1 MSDCQHQTRGLKES
15 GVQNQRQLST
25 EEREK
30 FLDAITDCLANIEKD
45 SDIEGLERYLEQLD
59 PENELGADFDL
70 NRSLDEFYQK
80 YEMGSSNKS
89 EGQSASVAKKKN
101 HRFFRCTA
109 RIAIIAAILCSFVVA
124 AQASGFD
131 ILRVIAE
138 WTNAQFHLE
147 WITTTKPDITQ
158 TDEVEYTSLQDTLLS
173 YGIEIPLVPTNFPDG
188 SELVD
193 TSAHEETDHLL
204 ITAEYKLPAGNL
216 YITMRNNPMNSYASV
231 PFSDIEKD
239 ASDVSVYQSGGIKH
253 YIVSDVAMNKAVW
266 QNETWECRIAGD
278 IEHNELIAMIDSIY
292 DVKEGD

>member
-45 SDIEGLERYLEQLD
+45 SDIEELERYLEQLD
-59 PENELGADFDL
+59 PENEMGADFDL

-216 YITMRNNPMNSYASV
+216 YITIRNNPINSYASV

-239 ASDVSVYQSGGIKH
+239 ASDISIYNAGGIDH
-253 YIVSDVAMNKAVW
+253 HIMVNVTQLKAVW
-266 QNETWECRIAGD
+266 KNDDWECYIAGN
-278 IEHNELIAMIDSIY
+278 ISYLEMVAMIDSIY
-292 DVKEGD
+292 Y

>member
-80 YEMGSSNKS
+80 YGMGSSNKS

-216 YITMRNNPMNSYASV
+216 YITIRNNPINSYASV

-239 ASDVSVYQSGGIKH
+239 ASDISIYNAGGIDH
-253 YIVSDVAMNKAVW
+253 HIMVDVTQLKAVW
-266 QNETWECRIAGD
+266 KNDDWECYIAGN
-278 IEHNELIAMIDSIY
+278 ISYLEMVAMIDSIY
-292 DVKEGD
+292 Y

>member
-15 GVQNQRQLST
+15 SVQNQRQLST

-30 FLDAITDCLANIEKD
+30 LLDAITDCLANIEKD
-45 SDIEGLERYLEQLD
+45 SDIEELERYLEQLD

-70 NRSLDEFYQK
+70 TRSLDEFYQK
-80 YEMGSSNKS
+80 YEIGSSSRS
-89 EGQSASVAKKKN
+89 EGQSAPAAKKKN
-101 HRFFRCTA
+101 HRFFRRTA

-216 YITMRNNPMNSYASV
+216 YITIRNNPINSYASV

-239 ASDVSVYQSGGIKH
+239 ASDISIYNAGGIDH
-253 YIVSDVAMNKAVW
+253 HIMVDVTQLKAVW
-266 QNETWECRIAGD
+266 KNDDWECYIAGN
-278 IEHNELIAMIDSIY
+278 ISYLEMVAMIDSIY
-292 DVKEGD
+292 Y

>member
-101 HRFFRCTA
+101 HRFFRRTA
-109 RIAIIAAILCSFVVA
+109 RIAIIAAILCSFIVA
-124 AQASGFD
+124 AQASGLD

-216 YITMRNNPMNSYASV
+216 YITIRNNPINSYASV

-239 ASDVSVYQSGGIKH
+239 ASDISIYNAGGIDH
-253 YIVSDVAMNKAVW
+253 HIMVDVTQLKAVW
-266 QNETWECRIAGD
+266 KNDDWECYIAGN
-278 IEHNELIAMIDSIY
+278 ISYLEMVAMIDSIY
-292 DVKEGD
+292 Y

>member
-15 GVQNQRQLST
+15 SVQNQRQLST

-30 FLDAITDCLANIEKD
+30 LLDAITDCLANIEKD
-45 SDIEGLERYLEQLD
+45 SDIEELERYLEQLD

-216 YITMRNNPMNSYASV
+216 YITIRNNPINSYASV

-239 ASDVSVYQSGGIKH
+239 ASDISIYNAGGIDH
-253 YIVSDVAMNKAVW
+253 HIMVDVTQLKAVW
-266 QNETWECRIAGD
+266 KNDDWECYIAGN
-278 IEHNELIAMIDSIY
+278 ISYLEMVAMIDSIY
-292 DVKEGD
+292 Y

>member
-216 YITMRNNPMNSYASV
+216 YITIRNNPINSYASV

-239 ASDVSVYQSGGIKH
+239 ASDISIYNAGGIDH
-253 YIVSDVAMNKAVW
+253 HIMVDVTQLKAVW
-266 QNETWECRIAGD
+266 KNDDWECYIAGN
-278 IEHNELIAMIDSIY
+278 ISYLEMVAMIDSIY
-292 DVKEGD
+292 Y

>member
-45 SDIEGLERYLEQLD
+45 SDIEELERYLEQLD

-216 YITMRNNPMNSYASV
+216 YITIRNNPINSYASV

-239 ASDVSVYQSGGIKH
+239 ASDISIYNAGGIDH
-253 YIVSDVAMNKAVW
+253 HIMVDVTQLKAVW
-266 QNETWECRIAGD
+266 KNDDWECYIAGN
-278 IEHNELIAMIDSIY
+278 ISYLEMVAMIDSIY
-292 DVKEGD
+292 Y

>member
-101 HRFFRCTA
+101 HRFFRRTA
-109 RIAIIAAILCSFVVA
+109 RIAIIAAILCSFIVA
-124 AQASGFD
+124 AQASGLD
-131 ILRVIAE
+131 ILRAIAE
-138 WTNAQFHLE
+138 WTSAQFHLE
-147 WITTTKPDITQ
+147 WTITNRPDTTQ
-158 TDEVEYTSLQDTLLS
+158 TDVTQYTSLQEALEY
-173 YGIEIPLVPTNFPDG
+173 YGIEELLVPTALPQD
-188 SELVD
+188 S
-193 TSAHEETDHLL
+193 
-204 ITAEYKLPAGNL
+204 KLES
-216 YITMRNNPMNSYASV
+216 ISV
-231 PFSDIEKD
+231 
-239 ASDVSVYQSGGIKH
+239 
-253 YIVSDVAMNKAVW
+253 
-266 QNETWECRIAGD
+266 
-278 IEHNELIAMIDSIY
+278 
-292 DVKEGD
+292 